1 MERVIDVNQGMK
13 VIEFGKGKGV
23 IKKDII
29 KNGVKKE
36 DIYYIEYQKDFVEN
50 MKKKLKEVKIIE
62 GDVLDIEK
70 ELGERKGKKLDCII

>member
-13 VIEFGKGKGV
+13 VIEFGKEKGV

-36 DIYYIEYQKDFVEN
+36 DIYYIEYQKDLVEN